1 MFSSVFWC
9 MKQTMGSWG
18 GVTIYI
24 YMGLS
29 ENSVPLH
36 PMVLLIIIPTKW
48 LFHWGYTPFSDIP
61 IYTHNKIPIKSYKSS
76 EPPKFPRLQRS
87 LIRGRDHQLLPR
99 RAEHGAVAAASVAGE
114 GAAGDGDGGRP
125 WGNSWVF
132 PIFWWFT
139 LFFGDLPE
147 DIEGL

>member
-1 MFSSVFWC
+1 
-9 MKQTMGSWG
+9 MGSWG

-29 ENSVPLH
+29 ENSVSLH

-114 GAAGDGDGGRP
+114 GAAGDGDGGEAL
-125 WGNSWVF
+125 GELVGF
-132 PIFWWFT
+132 PN
-139 LFFGDLPE
+139 FFGDLPFFLV
-147 DIEGL
+147 IYQRI